1 MSMVSSLF
9 SDPLVFN
16 VLPEYIEGLVAKNP
30 GSVGAIMGIPGVGW
44 FLKTLTATPMGNFA
58 LMMVMAS
65 VGSIAATLLMKPLTK
80 LFHKFGFKTEEALT
94 VPFYFLAALE
104 APLFYLMIHTPTML
118 GAIALYG
125 LQALVTGFIGIS
137 IQGLYQKNLGNQKDG
152 DVNKILAADSLL
164 GIGAAII
171 STFAYGFLL
180 TNIPIATSL
189 LIAAIATGVVALIR
203 LAAPFLSF
211 TKDQRKPPAEP
222 PAGPPKVPTAN
233 ALPST
238 GAHNGV
244 NSVSSVNL

>member
-1 MSMVSSLF
+1 
-9 SDPLVFN
+9 
-16 VLPEYIEGLVAKNP
+16 
-30 GSVGAIMGIPGVGW
+30 MGIPGVGW

-65 VGSIAATLLMKPLTK
+65 VGSIVATLLMKPMTK

-104 APLFYLMIHTPTML
+104 APLFILMILSPTMW

-125 LQALVTGFIGIS
+125 LQALVTGFIGIA
-137 IQGLYQKNLGNQKDG
+137 IQGLYQKNLGSQKDG
-152 DVNKILAADSLL
+152 DVNKVLAADSLM

-180 TNIPIATSL
+180 KNIPIRTSL
-189 LIAAIATGVVALIR
+189 IIAAAATTVVAAIR
-203 LAAPFLSF
+203 IAAPFLSF
-211 TKDQRKPPAEP
+211 TKDQRKPPSDP
-222 PAGPPKVPTAN
+222 PPSVPSAK

-238 GAHNGV
+238 GAHNGAS
-244 NSVSSVNL
+244 SVSSVGL